1 MELLKNCKQQHLVKA
16 FLSGFKPRPKLTGS
30 EWSDSYRIVAPGT
43 SPEPGPWSTARVPY
57 LKEPLDMAT
66 KRTVEKVVIM
76 AASQIAKSELLL
88 NVMGYY
94 IDQEPSPILMLQ
106 PTVEMAEVFSK
117 ERIEPTIQASKALLS
132 KIGSLDDEKDETKGT
147 SRKSSNTIRLK
158 KFHGGFLALVGS
170 NSPAGLASRPIR
182 VLLCDEIDRYG
193 QTKEGDPLK
202 LAIQRTTNFAN
213 RKIVLVSTPT
223 TTQRADGPTIYSEYE
238 LSDKR
243 QFFIKCP
250 YCGHNFV
257 MKWKHVIWRKD
268 NSGKVI
274 SDSIKL
280 ICPHCLK
287 TLRDKGK
294 IKPSLL
300 ESGYWKATANSKI
313 VGFHISSLYSP
324 WVLLENLVT
333 EFVQATSSPD
343 KDGLQEFLNLKLGEP
358 WEEFAEEQ
366 QSWEQLYKRCEYY
379 PENGFSNEVLFLTAG
394 VDVQRDRIECSIYG
408 WGVGQQAWLI
418 SHTQLFGDP
427 LQDEVWSELDE
438 VLLESNFVTEN
449 GKARRLV
456 ATFIDSGDGTV
467 TEKVYKY
474 TKQRERYNIVS
485 IKGRGGWEVP
495 FINKPSRAG
504 EVKAMLYVLGVD
516 AGKSIV
522 TNRLAIKD
530 STQAGYIHFPKG
542 VTGIDEEFFK
552 QLTAET
558 IREQK
563 NTKGYMVRAW
573 HKIRDRNEALDCLV
587 YATAAMKV
595 LNPNFEKLKEK
606 LK

>member
-1 MELLKNCKQQHLVKA
+1 MEPLKNCSKTSLIKS

-30 EWSDSYRIVAPGT
+30 EWADKYRVIAPGT
-43 SPEPGPWSTARVPY
+43 SPEPGPWLTSRVPY

-117 ERIEPTIQASKALLS
+117 ERIEPTLQASKALMS
-132 KIGSLDDEKDETKGT
+132 KIGSLEEEKEDLRGG

-202 LAIQRTTNFAN
+202 LAVQRTTNFAN

-223 TTQRADGPTIYSEYE
+223 VTDRADGPTVYNEYE

-250 YCGHNFV
+250 HCGHAFV
-257 MKWKHVIWRKD
+257 MKWEHVRWEND
-268 NSGKVI
+268 SQGKVI
-274 SDSIKL
+274 SDSVKL
-280 ICPHCLK
+280 LCPHCQGVV
-287 TLRDKGK
+287 RDKGK
-294 IKPSLL
+294 IRPSIL
-300 ESGYWKATANSKI
+300 ESGEWRATAQSDI

-324 WVLLENLVT
+324 WVVLENLVQ
-333 EFVQATSSPD
+333 EFVLATSNPD
-343 KDGLQEFLNLKLGEP
+343 KEGLQEFLNLKLGEP
-358 WEEFAEEQ
+358 WEQFKEEQ
-366 QSWEQLYKRCEYY
+366 QSWEQLFKRREYY
-379 PENGFSNEVLFLTAG
+379 PENAFSNEVLFLTAG
-394 VDVQRDRIECSIYG
+394 VDVQRDRLECSIYG

-418 SHTQLFGDP
+418 SHTQILGDP
-427 LQDEVWSELDE
+427 LQDDCWQKLDE
-438 VLLESNFVTEN
+438 LLLQGKFITES
-449 GKARRLV
+449 GKNRRLV
-456 ATFIDSGDGTV
+456 AVFIDSGDGTV
-467 TEKVYKY
+467 TERVYKY
-474 TKQRERYNIVS
+474 TKQHERYNFVS
-485 IKGRGGWEVP
+485 IKGKGGWEVP

-504 EVKAMLYVLGVD
+504 EVKALLYVLGVD

-522 TNRLAIKD
+522 TSRLAIKNPD
-530 STQAGYIHFPKG
+530 QPGYIHFPKG
-542 VTGIDEEFFK
+542 VTTVNEEFFK

-558 IREQK
+558 IKEQK
-563 NTKGYMVRAW
+563 NTKGYLVRAW
-573 HKIRDRNEALDCLV
+573 HKIRERNEALDCLV

-595 LNPNFEKLKEK
+595 LNPDFKVLKRK
-606 LK
+606 IG